1 VTQKEKIEST
11 PALGARDYMDKQRLL
26 VVGAK
31 GFLGTHAV
39 QAAET
44 TGAFEVIRGDRSGTG
59 PTGSIEVDIADA
71 SSVDRAFRQV
81 KPDLVLLLAAMSDI
95 DRCELLPEQ
104 AFAAN
109 ARGAENIANACAR
122 ANARLLFTSSAAVF
136 DGRKHG
142 YREED
147 AVCPLSVY
155 GETKAWAENAV
166 KALTPSAVV
175 IRFALVLGFAHKRGT
190 NAMLDR
196 LIEKWKAGESVSFP
210 TREERNP
217 IDAASLSKILIGML
231 ADQDVS
237 GVYHAGALDSISRYE
252 LGRRLATRAGVSVDL
267 VRPQDN
273 PVPGRARRG
282 DDHFLLTDKIRTV
295 CNVEVQ
301 SSNQV
306 IERCFHEAT
315 ASN

>member
-1 VTQKEKIEST
+1 MEKKRI
-11 PALGARDYMDKQRLL
+11 L
-26 VVGAK
+26 VVGAR
-31 GFLGTHAV
+31 GFLGMHAV
-39 QAAET
+39 QAAEA
-44 TGAFEVIRGDRSGTG
+44 TGTFEVIRGDRSGTG
-59 PTGSIEVDIADA
+59 QPGSIEVDIADA
-71 SSVDRAFRQV
+71 SSVDRAFHQV
-81 KPDLVLLLAAMSDI
+81 QPDLVLLLAAMSDI

-142 YREED
+142 YSEDD
-147 AVCPLSVY
+147 AVSPLSVY

-175 IRFALVLGFAHKRGT
+175 IRFALVLGFAHKSGT

-196 LIEKWKAGESVSFP
+196 LVEKWKAGEPVSFP

-217 IDAASLSKILIGML
+217 IDAASLSKIMIDML
-231 ADQDVS
+231 ADTHVS
-237 GVYHAGALDSISRYE
+237 GLYHVGASDSISRYE
-252 LGRRLATRAGVSVDL
+252 LGRRMAARAGVSADL

-273 PVPGRARRG
+273 PVTGRAQRG
-282 DDHFLLTDKIRTV
+282 EDHFLLTDKIRTV

-306 IERCFHEAT
+306 IERCF
-315 ASN
+315 S